1 MTNAQRGVN
10 HPHCIF
16 MLAIFIVA
24 WGCTGTFQIQ
34 CRGHKQWACIAEGTL
49 QDADETVRNLRTK
62 QTHCYV
68 RLDLKLQLSN
78 YYPSVSINYFSMEY
92 IMKVIVRYYFNII
105 LRKRK
110 TTGKMADPAGLTKSG
125 TIISF
130 SKTFILIKGFFMPRD
145 QRLGAHIVLSCL
157 SFCKSETLT
166 LLITE

>member
-1 MTNAQRGVN
+1 MVV
-10 HPHCIF
+10 
-16 MLAIFIVA
+16 IFIVA

-68 RLDLKLQLSN
+68 RLDLKLKLSN

-105 LRKRK
+105 FRKRK

-125 TIISF
+125 TIIN
-130 SKTFILIKGFFMPRD
+130 LFF
-145 QRLGAHIVLSCL
+145 
-157 SFCKSETLT
+157 
-166 LLITE
+166 